1 MEDESLDEIYYFLME
16 RLMRKAR
23 EVTKLRFAEFGN
35 PVTVDQW
42 IIIKKIA
49 EKEGISQREVSD
61 ETFKEPAAITRSLDI
76 LDKKALIE
84 RRAVKGDRRKYQLYL
99 TSGGKKLYQ
108 QLLPAVIDIRQTGLR
123 DLSEN
128 DRTMLK
134 EFLRKIYHNLETY

>member
-1 MEDESLDEIYYFLME
+1 MEDEALDEVYYFLME

-23 EVTKLRFAEFGN
+23 EVTKLRFVEFGS

-76 LDKKALIE
+76 LNKKALVE

-99 TSGGKKLYQ
+99 TSEGRNLYE
-108 QLLPAVIDIRQTGLR
+108 QLLPTVVDIRQTGLQ
-123 DLSEN
+123 DLNEN
-128 DRTMLK
+128 DKKMLK
-134 EFLRKIYHNLETY
+134 EFLRKIYHNLKTY